1 LYCGDSSGHSVAR
14 RRSSRLSRYPQIFS
28 FVINRR
34 PRQPDLRRWVC
45 AARGAAAIRVPSRIV
60 QDTATA
66 PEISRAPGFP
76 SRSWGRAVGDLR
88 AGWQQRR
95 LWGHLGWQDIKQ
107 GYRRSVIGPIWI
119 TISLAIQALGMGILY
134 AALFNQELH
143 YFLPYL
149 AVGLI
154 IWQFMAACVNE
165 GAEVFIRN
173 EGLIKHLPAPLSVHV
188 FRLVWR
194 QLLFFGHNALV
205 WLVLIL
211 IFPRSLGWS
220 SLLALPALAV
230 IVLNGTWV
238 AILIGVIA
246 TRFRDVPPVTGSIVT
261 LMFFMTPIVW
271 DYDQLR
277 RAGGAVSERA
287 RLAELNPFLHFV
299 EILRRPMIGESF
311 ELRHWVVALAIT
323 VVGWVAAL
331 VVLRNYR
338 ARVSYWV

>member
-1 LYCGDSSGHSVAR
+1 M
-14 RRSSRLSRYPQIFS
+14 
-28 FVINRR
+28 
-34 PRQPDLRRWVC
+34 
-45 AARGAAAIRVPSRIV
+45 

-88 AGWQQRR
+88 AGWQQRP

-134 AALFNQELH
+134 AALFRQELH

-205 WLVLIL
+205 WLALIL
-211 IFPRSLGWS
+211 IFPRSFGWS

-246 TRFRDVPPVTGSIVT
+246 TRYRDVPPVTGSIVT

-271 DYDQLR
+271 DYEQLR
-277 RAGGAVSERA
+277 RAGGAVAERA

-299 EILRRPMIGESF
+299 EILRRPMIGQSF

>member
-1 LYCGDSSGHSVAR
+1 
-14 RRSSRLSRYPQIFS
+14 
-28 FVINRR
+28 
-34 PRQPDLRRWVC
+34 
-45 AARGAAAIRVPSRIV
+45 
-60 QDTATA
+60 
-66 PEISRAPGFP
+66 
-76 SRSWGRAVGDLR
+76 
-88 AGWQQRR
+88 
-95 LWGHLGWQDIKQ
+95 
-107 GYRRSVIGPIWI
+107 
-119 TISLAIQALGMGILY
+119 
-134 AALFNQELH
+134 
-143 YFLPYL
+143 
-149 AVGLI
+149 
-154 IWQFMAACVNE
+154 
-165 GAEVFIRN
+165 
-173 EGLIKHLPAPLSVHV
+173 
-188 FRLVWR
+188 
-194 QLLFFGHNALV
+194 
-205 WLVLIL
+205 
-211 IFPRSLGWS
+211 
-220 SLLALPALAV
+220 
-230 IVLNGTWV
+230 V